1 MTNVDLS
8 PSNHDSKFRNGE
20 SGFLQSVILVGT
32 AFPYRGGLASFN
44 EMLIRSFSKKG
55 KKAHIETFTVQ
66 YPSFLF
72 PGKTQYS
79 NSPKPTDVEIHR
91 TVHSMNPFNWIKIGL
106 RLGKEKP
113 DLLIVRYWTPFMAPC
128 LGTICYLTRKNR
140 HTKIIPLLDNIIPH
154 EHHFFDTWLTRYFL
168 RSIDAAIVMSHQVQ
182 QELAMFQP
190 HLPVLF
196 APHPLYANY
205 GSKVSKAEACQFLH
219 LPLDVHYVLFFG
231 IVRDYKGLDLLI
243 EAWNLLRNKGFTS
256 NKKVIVAGEYYNNKE
271 KYLRQIVAHRLEG
284 EMIVHDFFIKDEEV
298 KFYFSL
304 ADVVVQ
310 PYKHATQSGVTQ
322 IAYQFE
328 VPMIVTNVG
337 GLAEMV
343 PHDQV
348 GYVTQPT
355 ATALA
360 EAIEKFFE
368 TNAKQRFEDAI
379 REERKK
385 FTWEFLTT
393 QFEILYQ
400 SIPPQ

>member
-1 MTNVDLS
+1 MNKDVERLNQDSEYPKKQHSDL
-8 PSNHDSKFRNGE
+8 HT
-20 SGFLQSVILVGT
+20 VILVGT

-44 EMLIRSFSKKG
+44 EMLIRTFSKQG

-79 NSPKPTDVEIHR
+79 DSPKPTDIEIQR
-91 TVHSMNPFNWIKIGL
+91 SVHSMNPFNWIKTGL
-106 RLGKEKP
+106 RLKKEKP

-128 LGTICYLTRKNR
+128 LGTICYLTHQNK

-154 EHHFFDTWLTRYFL
+154 EHHFFDAWLTRYFL
-168 RSIDAAIVMSHQVQ
+168 ASIDAAIVMSHQVQ
-182 QELAMFQP
+182 QELAIFQK
-190 HLPVLF
+190 HLPVRF

-205 GSKVSKAEACQFLH
+205 GTNVSKTEACQFLH
-219 LPLDVHYVLFFG
+219 LSPEVHYVLFFG

-243 EAWNLLRNKGFTS
+243 DAWNILKNNGLTTD
-256 NKKVIVAGEYYNNKE
+256 KKLIIAGEYYNHKDQ
-271 KYLRQIVAHRLEG
+271 YLQQITSAHLE
-284 EMIVHDFFIKDEEV
+284 EDIIIHDYFIKDEEV

-337 GLAEMV
+337 GLAEIV
-343 PHDQV
+343 PHEKV
-348 GYVTQPT
+348 GYVTEPS
-355 ATALA
+355 ATSLA
-360 EAIEKFFE
+360 EAIKKFYG
-368 TNAKQRFEDAI
+368 TNAKQRFTEAI

-385 FTWEFLTT
+385 FTWDFLAN
-393 QFEILYQ
+393 QFETLYQ
-400 SIPPQ
+400 SILP